1 MLEIRDIIKGVEADP
16 RLLKSTQVDTLYA
29 ALKES
34 EKRLDND
41 AILAAAMSERKKVIL
56 PLFFALGNP
65 VGRGMEIPDYLKLNS
80 LAASSPGQ
88 AKHRWRQKGRDRAD
102 G

>member
-1 MLEIRDIIKGVEADP
+1 MA
-16 RLLKSTQVDTLYA
+16 
-29 ALKES
+29 ES
-34 EKRLDND
+34 
-41 AILAAAMSERKKVIL
+41 KKVIL

-65 VGRGMEIPDYLKLNS
+65 VGGGMEVPDYLKLNS